1 MTGDEKK
8 KRDPIFSTCFVIF
21 ILAAVG
27 VVGVFVDEHY
37 LTDDDRKVAYGDSIT
52 VNYVGTFYDYY
63 GEKNAVVFDTN
74 ISSVGKNDSVIK
86 SNSFNSTSF
95 SSYSVTVGSK
105 GSLDAFENALV
116 GHKIGDKVKVEIEN
130 GYDSGSVITDASTNG
145 ITVPVVQEMTLAQ
158 YKEVYGSSPTV
169 SGSAITT
176 AYGWP
181 AIAVLDSTAQKVVI
195 TNMPESGKTYDYT
208 VDDSDDKHS
217 FGTVKFAVTGVNSG
231 TITYNMSIEGYT
243 TVDSSTGEI
252 QMVQLELG
260 DKTMYVTHYN
270 GSSFTYKTCDET
282 KNQTLYFE
290 IEILSIS

>member
-37 LTDDDRKVAYGDSIT
+37 LTDDDRKVAYGDT
-52 VNYVGTFYDYY
+52 VKVDYVGTFYDYY
-63 GEKNAVVFDTN
+63 GGENAVVFDTS
-74 ISSVGKNDSVIK
+74 ISSIGKNDSVIK

-95 SSYSVTVGSK
+95 SEYSVTVGSK
-105 GSLDAFENALV
+105 GSLEDFENALV
-116 GHKIGDKVKVEIEN
+116 GHKIGDKVKVAIEN
-130 GYDSGSVITDASTNG
+130 GYDSGSVITDASTSG
-145 ITVPVVQEMTLAQ
+145 LTVPVVQEMTLAQ
-158 YKEVYGSSPTV
+158 YKDVYGTSPSV

-176 AYGWP
+176 VYGWT
-181 AIAVLDSTAQKVVI
+181 AIAVLDSASQKVVV

-208 VDDSDDKHS
+208 DDDAEDKHS
-217 FGTVKFAVTGVNSG
+217 FGTVKFTVTGVSGG
-231 TITYNMSIEGYT
+231 TITYSMSIEGYT

-252 QMVQLELG
+252 QMVQLRLG
-260 DKTMYVTHYN
+260 DETRYVTHYN